1 MEGALSSDRHDRGIS
16 SSRGGG
22 GGHNDYYGGSSSS
35 SHNHNHRRG
44 GRGGGRG
51 GRGGGRGYN
60 NNNNNNRHRHHP
72 YRRDD
77 DDNNNNNHGGGRYG
91 GGGRRSNDRY
101 EGGGGRRGGGRGRS
115 SSSGPR
121 QPANRFTTETKSVD
135 PQYAMMKQLTAMV
148 AKMGDLGGAAE
159 VAASSAN
166 MGDADGDTSMAM
178 MRPVVKAIGMNVSD
192 LVEVL
197 CGAQNAQ
204 LFLKFGDDDTATP
217 RNNNNVNDDD
227 ANEGGGDIAGMN
239 LNDETRKENDDDNH
253 VTVINA
259 TKQAGTLSALLVSCA
274 YGLPLQTP
282 SYAALTL
289 GVDVKAPK
297 ETHAGF
303 AGRCVDLAMRC
314 LGRDLDMA
322 LECKVQI
329 SDGEGR
335 NKGHD
340 DDDDGITIDENEKEN
355 VRCFAE
361 RTGGCGNGNQIDA
374 YYRAKFLLRYLAYLT
389 KIGIVS
395 AEDGGDQSFLGLL
408 QMLAQ
413 AATNAAAAAAHASSS
428 VNSNEEK
435 KRALGRAARVLA
447 SLVLSVL
454 PYAMMTAN
462 DGEKGLQ
469 SDVMSDLLDVL
480 ENNVVGQTSNYS
492 SDYDPGTGPLSILLK
507 GELDDALLAGEMEE
521 EEEDEDDDDVDDDE
535 DGDQPAPCADTLQDL
550 LRTVRKL
557 VSSSPSTRFALLG
570 DSPWLALTMDA
581 GMDEQE
587 KVPMEYSGE
596 QLVLDLVGGEEDR
609 CKSVPYLM
617 SIDNAD
623 DSMEVTCRSLDGI
636 VFGRLAIFDAP
647 PDGDDEEDDDE
658 DAKETNPNL
667 ESYTKSFSLG
677 DRFFLADAV
686 RDVLMCHRPMVSDAG
701 ADRNNAKEVAD
712 QIWSISHL
720 FVAADSSDDSSSKG
734 IEFGIIET
742 LLSLIVQCTP
752 QGSGMP
758 SSSPLNEHV
767 YLSRVL
773 LELTKLK
780 PSLIP
785 QAIVLAVSGMF
796 EDFMPSLTPTARD
809 NLGYW
814 LSFHLT
820 NTDYQWPKSYWE
832 HWAPYAATNQRNS
845 RGEFV
850 SVALWSMAT
859 LSPEGPETVVRECLP
874 AGTTLVQSVFLK
886 QKQSNADVSS
896 TETDLNNRI
905 WDTSEDPDS
914 IRQYI
919 ISDELSESYG
929 STVSIIDNVDNSM
942 SHPHVWWRT
951 RLATRALFHP
961 LSREKSRMIA
971 LSEKAW
977 KKKASAEGDN
987 AMEDDHHAED
997 EKDET
1002 EDILADLID
1011 AIARFKPVLLAA
1023 VARDAD
1029 AYDSAATGKVDD
1041 DQLLL
1046 AGEVSVLSE
1055 VGSLISAW
1063 DSTAIFS
1070 LLECLMKNQIVSS
1083 LAVATWALGEN
1094 ADESANVSPQW
1105 WKVVSL
1111 AVNNAITNALSKV
1124 ELSSTDL
1131 GGGIGMIIDDAGAN
1145 DGLDST
1151 EAAVTRLD
1159 EALKAAVPIL
1169 KYSLERACHLLSTT
1183 NSPKKIPIAAAD
1195 LAEGM
1200 KRFSRSVL
1208 FQLRS
1213 LALSPTL
1220 TLSNLQRGLISTDAD
1235 GEKLASAC
1243 QAVECDGEQE
1253 KKLLQHVSF
1262 SLEKLF

>member
-1 MEGALSSDRHDRGIS
+1 MEGALSSDR
-16 SSRGGG
+16 
-22 GGHNDYYGGSSSS
+22 YGGSSSS
-35 SHNHNHRRG
+35 RGGNSNDYYGSRRG
-44 GRGGGRG
+44 GGGRG
-51 GRGGGRGYN
+51 GRGRGRGGY
-60 NNNNNNRHRHHP
+60 NNNRHRHHP
-72 YRRDD
+72 YRRDND
-77 DDNNNNNHGGGRYG
+77 HGGGRYG
-91 GGGRRSNDRY
+91 GRHG
-101 EGGGGRRGGGRGRS
+101 GGGGRRGGGRHHHNGGNNNNNNR
-115 SSSGPR
+115 GPR

-159 VAASSAN
+159 VAAAASSTA
-166 MGDADGDTSMAM
+166 MGDDANNNNNNNSGEMMM
-178 MRPVVKAIGMNVSD
+178 MRPVVKAIGKNVSD

-204 LFLKFGDDDTATP
+204 LFLKFGDDDTTAAAAAAA
-217 RNNNNVNDDD
+217 NEVE
-227 ANEGGGDIAGMN
+227 ANEGGDNLAAMN
-239 LNDETRKENDDDNH
+239 LNDNGEAKEEEK

-259 TKQAGTLSALLVSCA
+259 TKQAGTLATLLVSCA

-322 LECKVQI
+322 LECRVARSVVGGGAKKTK
-329 SDGEGR
+329 E
-335 NKGHD
+335 
-340 DDDDGITIDENEKEN
+340 DDGIITIGEHEKEN

-361 RTGGCGNGNQIDA
+361 RTGGFGNGNQIDA

-389 KIGIVS
+389 KIGIVA

-413 AATNAAAAAAHASSS
+413 AATNAAQASA
-428 VNSNEEK
+428 NSNEEK
-435 KRALGRAARVLA
+435 KRALGRASRVLA
-447 SLVLSVL
+447 SLILSVL
-454 PYAMMTAN
+454 PFAMNTN
-462 DGEKGLQ
+462 DGEKGLS
-469 SDVMSDLLDVL
+469 SDTISDLVDVI
-480 ENNVVGQTSNYS
+480 ETNIVGQASNYS
-492 SDYDPGTGPLSILLK
+492 SDYGPGIGPLSILLK
-507 GELDDALLAGEMEE
+507 GELDDAPLAGEMEE
-521 EEEDEDDDDVDDDE
+521 EEEEEDEEEEDDD

-557 VSSSPSTRFALLG
+557 VSPSSSTRFALMR

-581 GMDEQE
+581 QSSDMEEQE

-596 QLVLDLVGGEEDR
+596 QLVLDLIGGEEDR

-623 DSMEVTCRSLDGI
+623 DSVEIICRSLDGI

-647 PDGDDEEDDDE
+647 SEGGDDEEEDDDE
-658 DAKETNPNL
+658 EDAEETNPNL

-677 DRFFLADAV
+677 DRFFLSDAV

-712 QIWSISHL
+712 QIWAISHL
-720 FVAADSSDDSSSKG
+720 FLGAESSDDSSSKG

-742 LLSLIVQCTP
+742 LISLIVQCTP
-752 QGSGMP
+752 QGSGTP
-758 SSSPLNEHV
+758 SSSPLNELV

-809 NLGYW
+809 NLGHW

-832 HWAPYAATNQRNS
+832 HWAPYAAIDKRNS
-845 RGEFV
+845 RGDFV

-859 LSPEGPETVVRECLP
+859 LSPDGPESVARECLP
-874 AGTTLVQSVFLK
+874 AGSTLVQSVFLK
-886 QKQSNADVSS
+886 HKQNNADISS
-896 TETDLNNRI
+896 SETDLINRI

-914 IRQYI
+914 IRQHI

-929 STVSIIDNVDNSM
+929 SMVRSIDDNVDNSM
-942 SHPHVWWRT
+942 SQPKVWWRT
-951 RLATRALFHP
+951 RLVTRALFSP
-961 LSREKSRMIA
+961 LSRETSRMIA
-971 LSEKAW
+971 LAEKAW
-977 KKKASAEGDN
+977 KKKASADGDN
-987 AMEDDHHAED
+987 DMVGEHLAEDDR
-997 EKDET
+997 DET
-1002 EDILADLID
+1002 EDILADLPD

-1029 AYDSAATGKVDD
+1029 AYDSEATGKVDD
-1041 DQLLL
+1041 DKLLL
-1046 AGEVSVLSE
+1046 AGEVSILSE
-1055 VGSLISAW
+1055 IGCLVSAW
-1063 DSTAIFS
+1063 DSTASFS
-1070 LLECLMKNQIVSS
+1070 LIECLMKNQIVSS
-1083 LAVATWALGEN
+1083 LAVATWALGDN
-1094 ADESANVSPQW
+1094 ANELSHVSPQW

-1111 AVNNAITNALSKV
+1111 AVNNAVTDALSKL
-1124 ELSSTDL
+1124 ELSGTDL
-1131 GGGIGMIIDDAGAN
+1131 GGGIGMIIDGAGAS
-1145 DGLDST
+1145 DGDDSK
-1151 EAAVTRLD
+1151 EADVTRLD

-1169 KYSLERACHLLSTT
+1169 KYSLERLCHFLSTT
-1183 NSPKKIPIAAAD
+1183 NSPRKIPISAVD
-1195 LAEGM
+1195 LVEGV
-1200 KRFSRSVL
+1200 KRLSRAVL
-1208 FQLRS
+1208 FHLNS
-1213 LALSPTL
+1213 LALSPSPTL
-1220 TLSNLQRGLISTDAD
+1220 TLSNLQRGLMSMDAD
-1235 GEKLASAC
+1235 GEKLASVC
-1243 QAVECDGEQE
+1243 RAVECNGEQE
-1253 KKLLQHVSF
+1253 KRLLQHVAF
-1262 SLEKLF
+1262 SVEKLF